1 MSQENVEFVRRGF
14 EHFMATG
21 ELLAEQTHPDFVWDM
36 ATFRGWPEQQT
47 YAGIEGARQFNADW
61 AEAWDDLEFE
71 VEDYI
76 DAGEE
81 RVVTIVHQR
90 GRSKATGV
98 PVEMRLGMV
107 WTIQDR
113 QGIRMQMYASPDE
126 ALEAAGLAE

>member
-1 MSQENVEFVRRGF
+1 MS
-14 EHFMATG
+14 
-21 ELLAEQTHPDFVWDM
+21 
-36 ATFRGWPEQQT
+36 TFRGWPEQQT
-47 YAGIEGARQFNADW
+47 YAGIEGAMQFNADW

-98 PVEMRLGMV
+98 PVEMRLGMFGQSR
-107 WTIQDR
+107 TDR
-113 QGIRMQMYASPDE
+113 ESGCRCTRARRKPSKPPGCGADEGRSPAE
-126 ALEAAGLAE
+126 VSLAGAAFERFRSACVRG

>member
-1 MSQENVEFVRRGF
+1 MSQDNVEFVRRGF
-14 EHFMATG
+14 EHFKATG
-21 ELLAEQTHPDFVWDM
+21 ELLAEDTHPDFVWDM
-36 ATFRGWPEQQT
+36 STFRGWPEQQT
-47 YAGIEGARQFNADW
+47 YAGIEGARRFNADW

-98 PVEMRLGMV
+98 PV
-107 WTIQDR
+107 
-113 QGIRMQMYASPDE
+113 
-126 ALEAAGLAE
+126 